1 MEFKGSKVGEN
12 KNQINHGMSSIF
24 ETIFARC
31 LEQLG
36 YEYKKNAFIGM
47 YEYDF
52 LITGRKHRQYRPFE
66 GMGEKGELKAITSLE
81 L

>member
-1 MEFKGSKVGEN
+1 MEFGGSKVKEN
-12 KNQINHGMSSIF
+12 TNQINHGMSSIF
-24 ETIFARC
+24 ETIFARY

-66 GMGEKGELKAITSLE
+66 GMGEKREFKAITS
-81 L
+81 